1 MAQFL
6 TAYKHKKCGHI
17 PYGKGLSMQ
26 VVGMNIRQGSGI
38 FDSATSSYVSLP
50 FFEDKSQ

>member
-1 MAQFL
+1 MAQFM
-6 TAYKHKKCGHI
+6 AASKYKKRGHI

-38 FDSATSSYVSLP
+38 FDSATSS
-50 FFEDKSQ
+50 